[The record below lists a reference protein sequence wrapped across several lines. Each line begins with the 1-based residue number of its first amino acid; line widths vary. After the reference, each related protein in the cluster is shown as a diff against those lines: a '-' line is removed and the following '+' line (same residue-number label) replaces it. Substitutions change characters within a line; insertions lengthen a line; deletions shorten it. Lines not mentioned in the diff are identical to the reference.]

1 MAFSNNDSV
10 QDEPS
15 PPEFINLALDM
26 SLEEDELFRAGY
38 PYPPMSPINLDGK
51 TILILKT
58 IYFIFSLL

>member
-1 MAFSNNDSV
+1 MTSPNNDSV
-10 QDEPS
+10 QDVS
-15 PPEFINLALDM
+15 WPPEFINLALDM

-38 PYPPMSPINLDGK
+38 PYAPVSPINLDGK